1 MGLSSVPQKPD
12 ILTIGRGEVTCLR
25 QESVTSQEPKREK
38 KQRRRREVGIYVS
51 CFDFIMAWQETCAD
65 LFVSSS
71 RPLSLTIAAPMGE
84 AAAAAASH

>member
-1 MGLSSVPQKPD
+1 MSSVPPKPD
-12 ILTIGRGEVTCLR
+12 ILTIGRGEVTWLH

-38 KQRRRREVGIYVS
+38 KQRSRREVGIYVS
-51 CFDFIMAWQETCAD
+51 CFDSIMAWQEICAD

-71 RPLSLTIAAPMGE
+71 PPLSLAIAAPMGE